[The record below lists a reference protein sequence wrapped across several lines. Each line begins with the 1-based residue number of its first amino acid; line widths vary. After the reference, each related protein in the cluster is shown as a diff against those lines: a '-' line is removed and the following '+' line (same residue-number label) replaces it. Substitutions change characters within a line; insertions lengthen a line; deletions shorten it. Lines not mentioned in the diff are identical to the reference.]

1 MRKLIMMLA
10 LVALLAAPAAQAAD
24 ETKNDGSFATV
35 PDVKLTND
43 PVQRA
48 QFVVNM
54 FFAGCFINYFNPE
67 RIPAWADQYMN
78 VLVKEDAEPFLK
90 AVSAKQ
96 GKVWYAAIPGGRRPL
111 SNDVAPGGEFAL
123 VYEPGKCHI
132 VGIGADEAA
141 FHTALEKFSSD
152 AKTHLKGREISYDY
166 RAKGETSKTADG
178 KPGKPVPN
186 NTSLISIRQPK
197 NGVVVTIFGTS
208 APGKLQEVTS
218 MITIF
223 SNAKIPALPKPVTD
237 PEKISKP
244 PGK

>member
-1 MRKLIMMLA
+1 MMRKLFMMLA
-10 LVALLAAPAAQAAD
+10 IVAAMAGSAAQAA
-24 ETKNDGSFATV
+24 EDGQFATV

-43 PVQRA
+43 PAQRA

-54 FFAGCFINYFNPE
+54 FFAGCFMNFFNPE

-96 GKVWYAAIPGGRRPL
+96 GKVWYAAIPGGRRPM
-111 SNDVAPGGEFAL
+111 SNDVVAGGEFAL

-141 FHTALEKFSSD
+141 FHAALEKFSRD
-152 AKTHLKGREISYDY
+152 AKTHLKGREIAYDY
-166 RAKGETSKTADG
+166 RAKGEKSKAADG
-178 KPGKPVPN
+178 KAGKPVPN
-186 NTSLISIRQPK
+186 NTSLVTIRQPK

-223 SNAKIPALPKPVTD
+223 SNAKLPEAPKPLSD
-237 PEKISKP
+237 PEKVSKP
-244 PGK
+244 PAK